1 MTIVGGI
8 LSQQDQLAHPKRLQ
22 RTDLCQDCIGRPAD
36 CRTLDQRNGAEGAW
50 PAAAVGNFEVSAA
63 ALDGEARRF
72 FFIRPQMK
80 RSKDQKKFKEGL
92 QKGQKVITIG
102 GIHGRIV
109 EIQETTVTIEVEN
122 NVRLRIEKSAVAM
135 DNSQTIEAK

>member
-1 MTIVGGI
+1 MNLASILLMAPQGAQGGSQSSWMSFIPLLLIV
-8 LSQQDQLAHPKRLQ
+8 LVFYL
-22 RTDLCQDCIGRPAD
+22 
-36 CRTLDQRNGAEGAW
+36 
-50 PAAAVGNFEVSAA
+50 
-63 ALDGEARRF
+63 

-80 RSKDQKKFKEGL
+80 RSKDQKKFRESL

-109 EIQETTVTIEVEN
+109 EMQETTVTIEVEN
-122 NVRLRIEKSAVAM
+122 DVRLRVEKSAIAI